1 MRPLYLTTTL
11 PYVNDK
17 AHIGHALEFIEADC
31 YARFARLLGRNVFFN
46 TGTDE
51 HGQKIYTKALEAG
64 VTPQEYVDGYA
75 EKFKSL
81 MGALSIDHTRF
92 IRTTDPDHI
101 VAAQEFWKRCD
112 AAGDVY
118 KRAYAV
124 KYCVGC
130 EMQKTDS
137 ELENGKCPL
146 HPNLTVET
154 IEEENYFFRFSKY
167 QEQLVAY
174 LSREGVIVPESR
186 RLEALAFVNA
196 GLEDFSISRL
206 KEKMSWGI
214 PVPGDDA
221 QVMYV
226 WFDALVN
233 YVSTLGWPDSEGF
246 TRFWNEGDVIQ
257 FAGKDQIRMQSLMW
271 QAMLMSANIKQSDVV
286 FYHGF
291 LNSNGQK
298 MSKSLGNV
306 IDPVEVL
313 REYGVEALRFFML
326 AEAHPYEDS
335 DITDERLKTAYN
347 AYLANGIGNL
357 TARIMKMATAY
368 EIAWDALLLPSVEE
382 VIAGAEKYKD
392 AFLRF
397 RFDEA
402 FNGIRDLIAQADGF
416 IQEHEPFKK
425 IKVDPDAARRD
436 VGSLVETLWR
446 ISALLTPFM
455 PATATKIQTSITS
468 RTMPETLFARKD

>member
-17 AHIGHALEFIEADC
+17 PHLGHALEFIEADC
-31 YARFARLLGRNVFFN
+31 FTRYARILGREVFFN

-51 HGQKIYTKALEAG
+51 HGQKIYAKALEAN
-64 VTPQEYVDGYA
+64 VEPQVYVDGFA

-81 MGALSIDHTRF
+81 MSQLNIDYTRF
-92 IRTTDPDHI
+92 IRTTDTDHI

-112 AAGDVY
+112 ASGDIY
-118 KRAYAV
+118 KKNYSV

-137 ELENGKCPL
+137 ELDHGKCPL
-146 HPNLTVET
+146 HPNLEIEA

-167 QEQLVAY
+167 QKPLEDY

-186 RLEALAFVNA
+186 RHEALAFVVS

-206 KEKMSWGI
+206 TEKMSWGI
-214 PVPGDDA
+214 PVPGDQT

-226 WFDALVN
+226 WFDALAN
-233 YVSTLGWPDSEGF
+233 YVSTLGWPDAEGF
-246 TRFWNEGDVIQ
+246 KKFWAEGDVIQ
-257 FAGKDQIRMQSLMW
+257 FAGKDQVRMQSLMW
-271 QAMLMSANIKQSDVV
+271 QAMLMSANIKTTDVV

-291 LNSNGQK
+291 LNSGGQK

-306 IDPVEVL
+306 IDPVEL
-313 REYGVEALRFFML
+313 LEEYGTEALRFFML

-335 DITDERLKTAYN
+335 DITQERLKLAYN
-347 AYLANGIGNL
+347 AHLANGIGNL
-357 TARIMKMATAY
+357 TSRVMKMATSY
-368 EIAWDALLLPSVEE
+368 DIAWDALLLPATEE
-382 VIAGAEKYKD
+382 ILAGAEAYKD
-392 AFLRF
+392 ALNRF

-402 FNGIRDLIAQADGF
+402 FAVIRDGIAEADGF
-416 IQEHEPFKK
+416 IEREEPFKK
-425 IKVDPDAARRD
+425 IKIDADAARRD
-436 VGSLVETLWR
+436 VAGLVESVWKM
-446 ISALLTPFM
+446 SALLTPFM
-455 PATATKIQTSITS
+455 PMTAEKIQSAIKT
-468 RTMPETLFARKD
+468 RTMPESLFARKD

>member
-17 AHIGHALEFIEADC
+17 PHLGHALEFIEADC
-31 YARFARLLGRNVFFN
+31 YARFARLLGRDVFFN

-51 HGQKIYTKALEAG
+51 HGQKIYMKAVEAG

-75 EKFKSL
+75 EKFKAL
-81 MGALSIDHTRF
+81 MGLLSIGHTRF

-112 AAGDVY
+112 VAGDIY

-146 HPNLTVET
+146 HQNLTVET

-167 QEQLVAY
+167 QEQLVTY

-233 YVSTLGWPDSEGF
+233 YVSTLGWPDAEGF
-246 TRFWNEGDVIQ
+246 TRFWDEGDVLQ

-306 IDPVEVL
+306 IDPMEVL

-326 AEAHPYEDS
+326 AEAHAYEDS

-357 TARIMKMATAY
+357 TARIMKMATSY
-368 EIAWDALLLPSVEE
+368 DIMWDVLTLPSTEE
-382 VIAGAEKYKD
+382 VIGSAEKYKD
-392 AFLRF
+392 ALGRF

-402 FNGIRDLIAQADGF
+402 FGVIRELITQADSF

-425 IKVDPDAARRD
+425 IKVDPDTARRD
-436 VGSLVETLWR
+436 VASLVETLWH
-446 ISALLTPFM
+446 ISALLAPFM
-455 PATATKIQTSITS
+455 PETSTKIQTAITS
-468 RTMPETLFARKD
+468 RTMPEILFARKD